1 MATSFLPF
9 LGRASNTTT
18 NPWIYAGLA
27 SSFPNIEPDTSSSK
41 NHTTI
46 VKPPPDPWDPPPAN
60 DELPPPPPCKI
71 FENADSC
78 LKELPLDEVQLSQAP
93 NTQIMIFRYRDKIH
107 AIDHSCP
114 HRTYPLSRGTIYD
127 IEDFGIILSAGI
139 TCPKHGWAF
148 DLTTGQSDRG
158 AYKLRVW
165 EVETRQAENG
175 EEQVWVRKK
184 ERKRIG

>member
-9 LGRASNTTT
+9 LGRGSNT

-27 SSFPNIEPDTSSSK
+27 SSFPNIEPDTASSK
-41 NHTTI
+41 SQTKI
-46 VKPPPDPWDPPPAN
+46 ARPPPDPWDPPPAD
-60 DELPPPPPCKI
+60 DEPPPPCKI

-78 LKELPLDEVQLSQAP
+78 LKELPLDEVQLSQGSNA
-93 NTQIMIFRYRDKIH
+93 QIMIFRYRDKIH

-158 AYKLRVW
+158 AYKLGVW
-165 EVETRQAENG
+165 EVETRTAENG